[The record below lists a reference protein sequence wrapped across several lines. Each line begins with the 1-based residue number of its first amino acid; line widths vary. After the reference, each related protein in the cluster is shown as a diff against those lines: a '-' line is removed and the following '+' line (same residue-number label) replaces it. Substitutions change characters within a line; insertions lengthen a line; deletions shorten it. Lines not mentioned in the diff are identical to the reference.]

1 MHLRQW
7 RPVAALTLALL
18 AAPFLAATAV
28 AAAADTSS
36 AASPPSA
43 ATKAA
48 PAKTVVSVDWLS
60 TTKASLQRLL
70 DTIEY
75 TTKAAEIV
83 IPPSPID
90 PAPPV
95 RAVSPPPPPPPPSI
109 EDKSTWAYPANG
121 PITSGY
127 GRRWGRMHEGV
138 DIDAPY
144 GGAVVAGHRG
154 TVVAA
159 GWGQSGYGR
168 VVHID
173 HGNGIVTT
181 YNHLSAVNVSVGQF
195 VERGVKVGAVGASG
209 SVTAAH
215 LHYEVR
221 IGGAAVNPGPWLTGP
236 HSAAGNPG

>member
-1 MHLRQW
+1 MYLRRV

-28 AAAADTSS
+28 AAAADSPA
-36 AASPPSA
+36 AASTGT
-43 ATKAA
+43 ATKA
-48 PAKTVVSVDWLS
+48 KTIVSVDWLS
-60 TTKASLQRLL
+60 TTKASLQRVL

-75 TTKAAEIV
+75 STKAAEIV

-95 RAVSPPPPPPPPSI
+95 RAVSPPPPPPPPAV

-121 PITSGY
+121 PITSGF

-144 GGAVVAGHRG
+144 GGAVVAAHRG
-154 TVVAA
+154 TVIAA

-173 HGNGIVTT
+173 HGQGIVTT

-195 VERGVKVGAVGASG
+195 VERGVRVGAVGASG

-215 LHYEVR
+215 LHYEIR
-221 IGGAAVNPGPWLTGP
+221 IGGGAVNPAPWLTGA
-236 HSAAGNPG
+236 HSTAGNPG